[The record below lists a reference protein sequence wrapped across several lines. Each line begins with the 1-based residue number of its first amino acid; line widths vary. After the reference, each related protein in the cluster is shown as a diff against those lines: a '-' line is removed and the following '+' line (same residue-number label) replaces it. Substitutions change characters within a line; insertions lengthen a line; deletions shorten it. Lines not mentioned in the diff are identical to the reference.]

1 MSINTLEYAAVF
13 MEELDHQLVENSTT
27 GWMED
32 NAGQVQYNGGAE
44 VKIPKMQMSG
54 LGDYDRDGGFAKGA
68 VTVTYET
75 KEMTQ
80 DRGRT
85 FQLDA
90 MDVDETNFAAMA
102 GNVMGEF
109 QRTKVIP
116 EIDAYRYSTIA
127 KLAEKNK
134 KVKEYTPVKGQI
146 FETLVEDL
154 AAVRDIA
161 GDCAELVIAMNAKL
175 AGKLD
180 LEKGGQ
186 NILQGGVFRQGSAEL
201 KVKEIDGCPII
212 RVPSARF
219 QTEYTFYD
227 GVTENQTAGG
237 FAPAEEAQEINWIV
251 ILRHAPV
258 AVSKTDVTR
267 IFDPMT
273 NQNANAWKID
283 YRKYHDLWIMD
294 NGMEGVLVSV
304 KPKESDDKKD
314 GDGTN
319 GSGGGGEQAS

>member
-13 MEELDHQLVENSTT
+13 MEGLDQQLVENSTT

-32 NAGQVQYNGGAE
+32 NAGQIQYNGGAE

-116 EIDAYRYSTIA
+116 EIDAYRYSRIA
-127 KLAEKNK
+127 GLAKAK
-134 KVKEYTPVKGQI
+134 GKVKEYTPVKGGI
-146 FETLVEDL
+146 FEKLMEDVT
-154 AAVRDIA
+154 AVRDLA

-175 AGKLD
+175 AGQLD
-180 LEKGGQ
+180 MEKGGT
-186 NILQGGVFRQGSAEL
+186 NVLQSGVFQQGAAEL

-219 QTEYTFYD
+219 RTEYTFYD
-227 GVTENQTAGG
+227 GVTESQTDGG
-237 FAPAEEAQEINWIV
+237 FVPASGAQEINWIV
-251 ILRHAPV
+251 ILRRAPI

-294 NGMEGVLVSV
+294 NGMDGVLVSV
-304 KPKESDDKKD
+304 QPKA
-314 GDGTN
+314 
-319 GSGGGGEQAS
+319 GGGTGQSGTSGTGQSGAQNV

>member
-1 MSINTLEYAAVF
+1 MSINTMEYAAIF
-13 MEELDHQLVENSTT
+13 MEELDHQLLEGSTT
-27 GWMED
+27 GWMEE

-44 VKIPKMQMSG
+44 VKIPKVTMSG
-54 LGDYDRDGGFAKGA
+54 LGNYDRDGGFAKGA
-68 VTVTYET
+68 VSVTYET

-80 DRGRT
+80 DRGRS

-116 EIDAYRYSTIA
+116 EIDAYRYSRIA
-127 KLAEKNK
+127 ELAEAKSKTK
-134 KVKEYTPVKGQI
+134 KYQPAVGSI
-146 FETLVEDL
+146 FENLMTDIN
-154 AAVRDIA
+154 AVRDLA
-161 GDCAELVIAMNAKL
+161 GECEDIVIAMNAKT
-175 AGKLD
+175 AGLLD
-180 LEKGGQ
+180 LEKGGTT
-186 NILQGGVFRQGSAEL
+186 ILQGGTFTQGSLEL

-219 QTEYTFYD
+219 RTKYKFLD
-227 GVTENQTAGG
+227 GVTNAEGG
-237 FAPAEEAQEINWIV
+237 FTADETAKEINWM
-251 ILRHAPV
+251 ILVKHVPV

-294 NGMEGVLVSV
+294 NGMDGILVSIN
-304 KPKESDDKKD
+304 E
-314 GDGTN
+314 
-319 GSGGGGEQAS
+319 A

>member
-1 MSINTLEYAAVF
+1 MSINTMEYAAIF
-13 MEELDHQLVENSTT
+13 MEELDHQLVEGSTT
-27 GWMED
+27 GWMEE

-44 VKIPKMQMSG
+44 VKIPKVTMSG
-54 LGDYDRDGGFAKGA
+54 LGNYDRDGGFVKGA
-68 VTVTYET
+68 VSVSYET

-116 EIDAYRYSTIA
+116 EIDAYRYSKIA
-127 KLAEKNK
+127 ELAEAKNK
-134 KVKEYTPVKGQI
+134 TRKYQPAVGSI
-146 FETLVEDL
+146 FENLMTDL
-154 AAVRDIA
+154 NAVRDLA
-161 GDCAELVIAMNAKL
+161 GECEEIVIAMNAKT
-175 AGKLD
+175 AGLLD
-180 LEKGGQ
+180 LEKGGT
-186 NILQGGVFRQGSAEL
+186 NILQGGTFTQGALEL

-219 QTEYTFYD
+219 QTKFKFLD
-227 GVTENQTAGG
+227 GMTNAEGG
-237 FAPAEEAQEINWIV
+237 FAADETAKEINWM
-251 ILRHAPV
+251 ILVKHVPV

-294 NGMEGVLVSV
+294 NGMDGIMVSIN
-304 KPKESDDKKD
+304 E
-314 GDGTN
+314 
-319 GSGGGGEQAS
+319 A

>member
-1 MSINTLEYAAVF
+1 MGINTLEYAAVF
-13 MEELDHQLVENSTT
+13 MEGLDQQLIEHSTT
-27 GWMED
+27 GWMEE
-32 NAGQVQYNGGAE
+32 NAGQIQYSGGAE

-54 LGDYDRDGGFAKGA
+54 LGNYDRDGGFARGA

-75 KEMTQ
+75 REMTQ

-90 MDVDETNFAAMA
+90 MDVDETNFAATA

-116 EIDAYRYSTIA
+116 EIDAYRYSKIA
-127 KLAEKNK
+127 GLAEENGKM
-134 KVKEYTPVKGQI
+134 KEYTPAKGGI
-146 FETLVEDL
+146 LERLAED
-154 AAVRDIA
+154 VTEIRDRA
-161 GDCAELVIAMNAKL
+161 GDCAEIVIAMNAKL
-175 AGKLD
+175 AGMLD
-180 LEKGGQ
+180 LEKGGA
-186 NILQGGVFRQGSAEL
+186 NIMQSGIFRQGAAEL
-201 KVKEIDGCPII
+201 KVREIDGCPII

-219 QTEYTFYD
+219 RTAYTFYD
-227 GVTENQTAGG
+227 GVTESEKNGG
-237 FAPAEEAQEINWIV
+237 FAPTEDAREMNWIV
-251 ILRHAPV
+251 CLRRAPV

-294 NGMEGVLVSV
+294 NGMEGILVSV
-304 KPKESDDKKD
+304 QPKAAGSS
-314 GDGTN
+314 GTG
-319 GSGGGGEQAS
+319 GSGEPEA

>member
-1 MSINTLEYAAVF
+1 MSINTMEYAAIF
-13 MEELDHQLVENSTT
+13 MEELDHQLVEGSTT
-27 GWMED
+27 GWMEE

-44 VKIPKMQMSG
+44 VKIPKVTMSG
-54 LGDYDRDGGFAKGA
+54 LGNYDRDGGFAKGA
-68 VTVTYET
+68 VSVTYET

-80 DRGRT
+80 DRGRS

-116 EIDAYRYSTIA
+116 EIDAYRYSRIA
-127 KLAEKNK
+127 ELAEAKSKTK
-134 KVKEYTPVKGQI
+134 KYQPAVGSI
-146 FETLVEDL
+146 FENLMTDIN
-154 AAVRDIA
+154 AVRDLA
-161 GDCAELVIAMNAKL
+161 GECEDIVIAMNAKT
-175 AGKLD
+175 AGLLD
-180 LEKGGQ
+180 LEKGGTT
-186 NILQGGVFRQGSAEL
+186 ILQGGTFTQGSLEL

-219 QTEYTFYD
+219 RTKYKFLD
-227 GVTENQTAGG
+227 GVTNAEGG
-237 FAPAEEAQEINWIV
+237 FTADETAKEINWM
-251 ILRHAPV
+251 ILVKHVPV

-294 NGMEGVLVSV
+294 NGMDGILVSIN
-304 KPKESDDKKD
+304 E
-314 GDGTN
+314 
-319 GSGGGGEQAS
+319 A

>member
-1 MSINTLEYAAVF
+1 MNTMEYASVF
-13 MEELDHQLVENSTT
+13 MTELDKQLVEKSTT

-32 NAGQVQYNGGAE
+32 NVGQVQYNGGAE
-44 VKIPKMQMSG
+44 VKIPKMTMSG

-75 KEMTQ
+75 RTLTQ

-90 MDVDETNFAAMA
+90 MDVDETNFAATA
-102 GNVMGEF
+102 GNVMREF
-109 QRTKVIP
+109 QNTKVIP
-116 EIDAYRYSTIA
+116 EIDAYRYSKIYE
-127 KLAEKNK
+127 LAEAAGKTST
-134 KVKEYTPVKGQI
+134 YTAAADTV
-146 FETLVEDL
+146 FETLMNDIT
-154 AAVRDIA
+154 AVRDVA
-161 GDCAELVIAMNAKL
+161 GECTEIVIAMSAKV
-175 AGKLD
+175 AGMLD
-180 LEKGGQ
+180 LAKGGT
-186 NILQGGVFRQGSAEL
+186 NVLQSGFFEQGKAEI

-219 QTEYTFYD
+219 KTAYTFMD
-227 GVTENQTAGG
+227 GVENAEGG
-237 FAPAEEAQEINWIV
+237 FVAAEGAKGINWM
-251 ILRHAPV
+251 ILVKNAPV

-294 NGMEGVLVSV
+294 NGMDGVLVSV
-304 KPKESDDKKD
+304 
-314 GDGTN
+314 
-319 GSGGGGEQAS
+319 GE